1 MPLPNPRKGENRNDF
16 VARCMRFFDEE
27 KSDLP
32 RDRQLAACF
41 NQYKTAKKKK
51 TKARKKPQNLAQE
64 LRKLAE
70 HYHSKYRM

>member
-1 MPLPNPRKGENRNDF
+1 MPLPNPRKGEKREKY
-16 VARCMRFFDEE
+16 VARCMRFFDDE

-32 RDRQLAACF
+32 RNQQLAACYDKY
-41 NQYKTAKKKK
+41 NKAKKNRS
-51 TKARKKPQNLAQE
+51 KARKKPENLTQE